1 MPTLADWFRQH
12 TEDYGQ
18 LKDAYPNAKKFGS
31 ALKSNVSKL
40 VPTEAD
46 FQSPQKMGEWGLSA
60 ALNAPMGLMFTGP
73 KSAGWNASKAA
84 EAEKM
89 LNAGVDPAQVWKEH
103 LIGRMPDNSLFSE
116 ISDKEANMLPL
127 EKGGVSYKADKAI
140 NHNDLLNNYPDLSSL
155 YFSKGNSTYY
165 SPEMNHIKIEKV
177 NTTSGDNPL
186 ADIAQS
192 RLTGLAER
200 LDKKNMLNDKRSN
213 KLDTLYEAMYSK
225 YPDIAPTSS
234 FDKSSSLHELQH
246 AIQEQEGWGK
256 GGSPE
261 MFNQQSEAQKARD
274 ALMWAQELKAIKK
287 KSPYLDLMSLENK
300 AVKNY
305 EEMGLFDMLPSREAR
320 DLGSQP
326 RIVFN
331 EKYPESTDFKD
342 LSDLVSTYGLKHR
355 VTPYSP
361 MEAYKRLTGEAQARA
376 TQDRMGM
383 NMQQRRDTYPLA
395 GDKLSDIPLSQLIN
409 RYR

>member
-46 FQSPQKMGEWGLSA
+46 FQSPQKMGEWSMSA
-60 ALNAPMGLMFTGP
+60 AMNAPMGLMFTGP

-89 LNAGVDPAQVWKEH
+89 LNAGIDPAQVWKEH
-103 LIGRMPDNSLFSE
+103 LIGRMPDKSLFSE
-116 ISDKEANMLPL
+116 ID
-127 EKGGVSYKADKAI
+127 D
-140 NHNDLLNNYPDLSSL
+140 
-155 YFSKGNSTYY
+155 
-165 SPEMNHIKIEKV
+165 
-177 NTTSGDNPL
+177 SG
-186 ADIAQS
+186 
-192 RLTGLAER
+192 
-200 LDKKNMLNDKRSN
+200 
-213 KLDTLYEAMYSK
+213 
-225 YPDIAPTSS
+225 SS
-234 FDKSSSLHELQH
+234 FLPKETLDNLAKKDPYRVYNAPINQAMTHQELFNQYPELNKTSAYYDLESPDYAGASFDPSMNEIILGAGLDNNQLKSGSLHELQH
-246 AIQEQEGWGK
+246 AIQDQEGWGK

>member
-60 ALNAPMGLMFTGP
+60 ALNAPMGLIFTGP

-89 LNAGVDPAQVWKEH
+89 LNAGVDPTQVWKEH

-140 NHNDLLNNYPDLSSL
+140 RHNDLLNNYPDLSSL

-165 SPEMNHIKIEKV
+165 SPEMNSIKIEKV

-225 YPDIAPTSS
+225 YPEIPPTSS

-246 AIQEQEGWGK
+246 AIQDQEGWAR
-256 GGSPE
+256 GGSPNSFYTTIDNSSAMQALE
-261 MFNQQSEAQKARD
+261 KLKKENPLLASLEAKA
-274 ALMWAQELKAIKK
+274 K
-287 KSPYLDLMSLENK
+287 KSQDIDSPEMEDFQLELNRLGW
-300 AVKNY
+300 N
-305 EEMGLFDMLPSREAR
+305 PS
-320 DLGSQP
+320 
-326 RIVFN
+326 
-331 EKYPESTDFKD
+331 KYPSKEI
-342 LSDLVSTYGLKHR
+342 
-355 VTPYSP
+355 TPMQQYQ
-361 MEAYKRLTGEAQARA
+361 RLTGEAQARA

>member
-46 FQSPQKMGEWGLSA
+46 FQSPQKMGEWSMSA
-60 ALNAPMGLMFTGP
+60 AMNAPMGLMFTGP

-89 LNAGVDPAQVWKEH
+89 LNAGIDPAQVWKEH

-116 ISDKEANMLPL
+116 ID
-127 EKGGVSYKADKAI
+127 D
-140 NHNDLLNNYPDLSSL
+140 
-155 YFSKGNSTYY
+155 
-165 SPEMNHIKIEKV
+165 
-177 NTTSGDNPL
+177 SG
-186 ADIAQS
+186 
-192 RLTGLAER
+192 
-200 LDKKNMLNDKRSN
+200 
-213 KLDTLYEAMYSK
+213 
-225 YPDIAPTSS
+225 SS
-234 FDKSSSLHELQH
+234 FLSKETLDNLAKKDPYRVYNAPINQAMTHQELFNQYPELNKTSAYYDLESPDYAGASFDPSMNEIILGAGLDNNQLKSGSLHELQH
-246 AIQEQEGWGK
+246 AIQDQEGWGK

-274 ALMWAQELKAIKK
+274 ALMWSQELKAIKK

-342 LSDLVSTYGLKHR
+342 LSDLVSTYGLNHR

-361 MEAYKRLTGEAQARA
+361 MEAYKRLTGEAQ
-376 TQDRMGM
+376 
-383 NMQQRRDTYPLA
+383 
-395 GDKLSDIPLSQLIN
+395 S
-409 RYR
+409 